1 MDCIYN
7 GLEPKNRRTVEH
19 HFEGRIMSK
28 PYQVVA
34 TLLDIMVVTT
44 EKSQKKY
51 DWDTLVTQVEVL
63 SNQVEGLEEQEI
75 EKDQNFA
82 LREWTKGKGQGV
94 GLSND
99 PLWSI

>member
-1 MDCIYN
+1 M
-7 GLEPKNRRTVEH
+7 
-19 HFEGRIMSK
+19 
-28 PYQVVA
+28 
-34 TLLDIMVVTT
+34 
-44 EKSQKKY
+44 
-51 DWDTLVTQVEVL
+51 TQVEVL

-99 PLWSI
+99 PL